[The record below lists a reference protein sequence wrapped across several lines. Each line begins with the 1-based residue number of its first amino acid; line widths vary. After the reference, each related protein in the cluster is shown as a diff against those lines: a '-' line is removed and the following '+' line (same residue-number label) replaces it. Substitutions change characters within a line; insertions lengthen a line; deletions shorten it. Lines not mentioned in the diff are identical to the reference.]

1 MTLLRALVVTVT
13 ASLSVATSSTDP
25 LAPYVFVAGVE
36 GTGHHWFSS
45 FFRHCHRP
53 GKKAG
58 ECKKSDVGILEWQW
72 VLAQIKNKPDAARFA
87 VRAAAAAAAREASSS
102 GGGDACSGL
111 AEKTCKNTTV
121 CAYNKETCSAF
132 SCSGLSKRTCK
143 KTDGCNYNK
152 KDWQCSAARALR
164 VLNTIGTPKKNP
176 DLVKEYR
183 RSNVTIICSASL
195 QKKVAPNC
203 ERFADGEQ
211 SYPNYG
217 GPRKPEQMPEM
228 GFLATALGAHGQ
240 LRVVVLTRDAAGI
253 ATSVCDHRH
262 FGGPGASACATE
274 LELLAK
280 AARLIAAQV
289 AALPAPVLCDHYDQ
303 EDLIDATRGGHERLG
318 AYLEIDA
325 PTFAAKTNAGH
336 APSKP
341 AQPHPERD
349 ALVAALNEAQ
359 EGAAAACRARGASS

>member
-1 MTLLRALVVTVT
+1 MFRAIVIALT
-13 ASLSVATSSTDP
+13 ASLVSTRKTDP

-36 GTGHHWFSS
+36 GTGHHWFTS
-45 FFRHCHRP
+45 FFSHCYAAHACQSS
-53 GKKAG
+53 G
-58 ECKKSDVGILEWQW
+58 VGLFMWQW
-72 VLAQIKNKPDAARFA
+72 VLAQIAEREDVARFA
-87 VRAAAAAAAREASSS
+87 EREAAALAARAAA
-102 GGGDACSGL
+102 
-111 AEKTCKNTTV
+111 
-121 CAYNKETCSAF
+121 
-132 SCSGLSKRTCK
+132 KRK
-143 KTDGCNYNK
+143 RLG
-152 KDWQCSAARALR
+152 
-164 VLNTIGTPKKNP
+164 VLNTLKKGAAK
-176 DLVKEYR
+176 LVGKEYR
-183 RSNVTIICSASL
+183 GRSNFTILCTDSL
-195 QKKVAPNC
+195 QKKGEPNC
-203 ERFADGEQ
+203 EKFTAGEQ
-211 SYPNYG
+211 SYPNYS
-217 GPRKPEQMPEM
+217 GPHKPEQMPEM

-253 ATSVCDHRH
+253 AASVCDHRH

-359 EGAAAACRARGASS
+359 EGAAAACRARGASSEEARLLLGTGQEDLQEDRRLQVQEEERDVQS

>member
-1 MTLLRALVVTVT
+1 MFRALALT
-13 ASLSVATSSTDP
+13 ASLFVAASRKDP
-25 LAPYVFVAGVE
+25 LVPYVFVAGVE

-87 VRAAAAAAAREASSS
+87 VRAAAAAAAREAATGS
-102 GGGDACSGL
+102 
-111 AEKTCKNTTV
+111 
-121 CAYNKETCSAF
+121 
-132 SCSGLSKRTCK
+132 
-143 KTDGCNYNK
+143 
-152 KDWQCSAARALR
+152 RALR
-164 VLNTIGTPKKNP
+164 VLNTMGTGENP
-176 DLVKEYR
+176 DLVEEYR
-183 RSNVTIICSASL
+183 RSDVTIICSASL
-195 QKKVAPNC
+195 HKKVAPDC
-203 ERFADGEQ
+203 ARFADGEQ

-240 LRVVVLTRDAAGI
+240 LRVVVLTRDAAAI
-253 ATSVCDHRH
+253 AASVCDHRH
-262 FGGPGASACATE
+262 FGGPGPNACATE

-289 AALPAPVLCDHYDQ
+289 AALPATVLCDHYDQ
-303 EDLIDATRGGHERLG
+303 EDLFDATRGGHERLG
-318 AYLEIDA
+318 AYLGVDA
-325 PTFAAKTNAGH
+325 PTFAAATNAGH

-341 AQPHPERD
+341 EPPHPERD
-349 ALVAALNEAQ
+349 ALIAALNEAQ
-359 EGAAAACRARGASS
+359 EGAAAACRARGASSEAKLDT

>member
-1 MTLLRALVVTVT
+1 MMLRVLVLT
-13 ASLSVATSSTDP
+13 ASLFVAASSKDP
-25 LAPYVFVAGVE
+25 LTPYVFVAGVE
-36 GTGHHWFSS
+36 GTGHHWFQS

-58 ECKKSDVGILEWQW
+58 ECKHSDVGILEWQW
-72 VLAQIKNKPDAARFA
+72 VIAQIKEKPDAARFA
-87 VRAAAAAAAREASSS
+87 VRAAAAAAAREAATGS
-102 GGGDACSGL
+102 
-111 AEKTCKNTTV
+111 
-121 CAYNKETCSAF
+121 
-132 SCSGLSKRTCK
+132 
-143 KTDGCNYNK
+143 
-152 KDWQCSAARALR
+152 RALR
-164 VLNTIGTPKKNP
+164 VLNTMGTGRKP
-176 DLVKEYR
+176 DLVEEYR
-183 RSNVTIICSASL
+183 RSNITIICSASL

-203 ERFADGEQ
+203 GKFTDGEQ

-253 ATSVCDHRH
+253 AASVCDHRH
-262 FGGPGASACATE
+262 FGKAFGQDFAAGCATE

-289 AALPAPVLCDHYDQ
+289 LALPATVLCDHYDQ

-318 AYLEIDA
+318 AYLGVDA

-336 APSKP
+336 APSRP
-341 AQPHPERD
+341 RQPHPERD

-359 EGAAAACRARGASS
+359 EGAAAACRARGASSEAKLGSCSGLDEKTCKKTDGCKYKRKSETCQAD